1 MTFQVL
7 PFKDEFAGLACYTF
21 YMIYKFIILN
31 ENVIEV
37 PKRHH
42 SSAQTALSLHWIERQ
57 ISITKDSN
65 KLVSFVEEISH
76 L

>member
-1 MTFQVL
+1 
-7 PFKDEFAGLACYTF
+7 
-21 YMIYKFIILN
+21 MIYKFIILN

-42 SSAQTALSLHWIERQ
+42 SSTQTAMSLHWIEKQ
-57 ISITKDSN
+57 ISIIKDSN

-76 L
+76 R